1 MTELCRNRDSSF
13 RKSIS
18 PWTSVFYYCLS
29 GFKNFK
35 NLKLYS
41 LNGFPIL
48 NFKTFKFFLYSPIYI
63 WRNCPAICAKKKS
76 KNRKKIWS
84 QVKKINLIIR
94 MNFEIN
100 NSRKKLTDIG
110 SSFVGYLLELLI
122 LSENKVL
129 KRYKKRSKI
138 SVLKLVINI
147 FRNFVDEKD

>member
-1 MTELCRNRDSSF
+1 
-13 RKSIS
+13 
-18 PWTSVFYYCLS
+18 
-29 GFKNFK
+29 
-35 NLKLYS
+35 
-41 LNGFPIL
+41 
-48 NFKTFKFFLYSPIYI
+48 
-63 WRNCPAICAKKKS
+63 
-76 KNRKKIWS
+76 
-84 QVKKINLIIR
+84 

-129 KRYKKRSKI
+129 KRYKKWPKI